1 MSQDDSRELTRK
13 STRGILILHLA
24 GSLGLGDEPLTLCVR
39 GSVPR
44 LGDSRGAGQP
54 KESRERRAELWE
66 SALGMGRVEG
76 YRRTT
81 TK

>member
-1 MSQDDSRELTRK
+1 MGQDDSRDLTRK

-24 GSLGLGDEPLTLCVR
+24 GSLELEDEPLTWCVR

-54 KESRERRAELWE
+54 ERE
-66 SALGMGRVEG
+66 
-76 YRRTT
+76 
-81 TK
+81 